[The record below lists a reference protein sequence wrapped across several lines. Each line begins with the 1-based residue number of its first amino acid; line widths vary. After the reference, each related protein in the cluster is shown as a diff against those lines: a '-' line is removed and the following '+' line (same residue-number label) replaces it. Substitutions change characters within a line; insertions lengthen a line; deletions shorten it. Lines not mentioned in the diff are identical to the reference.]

1 MAGKPGVFSSD
12 SMRRIS
18 RAVQSYEG
26 GSRDMPVVRLPRM
39 GDDDGGPK
47 IRLGKNTSLWPVNQP
62 AVAIPIWDAGTVQ
75 TPLVSTTA
83 EMLDACNLLRI
94 IPAGTFVYLAEVEID
109 GEAVWQVVAAADTPP
124 LTKLGKVGQQWTTG
138 GAAISIP
145 IWDAGTIATP
155 LVSTTAETV
164 MAGNTL
170 FTIKS
175 GSWVFL
181 AQVIVAGDLL
191 WHVIAASDT
200 YNAAT
205 IGGADLSI
213 HTSYNGALSQAL
225 GHDGNG
231 ALKWFTCNFYNG
243 AGNIFYFGCS

>member
-1 MAGKPGVFSSD
+1 MAGKPGVFSHD

-39 GDDDGGPK
+39 GDEDSP
-47 IRLGKNTSLWPVNQP
+47 IR
-62 AVAIPIWDAGTVQ
+62 
-75 TPLVSTTA
+75 
-83 EMLDACNLLRI
+83 
-94 IPAGTFVYLAEVEID
+94 
-109 GEAVWQVVAAADTPP
+109 
-124 LTKLGKVGQQWTTG
+124 LGKVGQQWTTG

-145 IWDAGTIATP
+145 IWDAGTIDAP

-164 MAGNTL
+164 EAGNML

-175 GSWVFL
+175 GSWVYL
-181 AQVIVAGDLL
+181 AEVEIDGEML

-200 YNAAT
+200 AGAAT

-213 HTSYNGALSQAL
+213 HTDYTGASIQVL
-225 GHDGNG
+225 GHSAAG
-231 ALKWFTCNFYNG
+231 AMKWYTVTTCE
-243 AGNIFYFGCS
+243 AV

>member
-1 MAGKPGVFSSD
+1 MAGKPGVFSHD

-39 GDDDGGPK
+39 GDEDSP
-47 IRLGKNTSLWPVNQP
+47 IR
-62 AVAIPIWDAGTVQ
+62 
-75 TPLVSTTA
+75 
-83 EMLDACNLLRI
+83 
-94 IPAGTFVYLAEVEID
+94 
-109 GEAVWQVVAAADTPP
+109 
-124 LTKLGKVGQQWTTG
+124 LGKVGQQWTTG

-145 IWDAGTIATP
+145 IWDAGTIGAP
-155 LVSTTAETV
+155 LVSTSAETV
-164 MAGNTL
+164 QAGNML

-175 GSWVFL
+175 GSWVYL
-181 AQVIVAGDLL
+181 AEVEIGGDML

-213 HTSYNGALSQAL
+213 HTNYNGALSQAL

-231 ALKWFTCNFYNG
+231 ALKWFTCTFSSG
-243 AGNIFYFGCS
+243 GNIYYFGCS

>member
-1 MAGKPGVFSSD
+1 MAGKPGVFSHD

-18 RAVQSYEG
+18 RAVQHYEG

-39 GDDDGGPK
+39 GDEDSP
-47 IRLGKNTSLWPVNQP
+47 IR
-62 AVAIPIWDAGTVQ
+62 
-75 TPLVSTTA
+75 
-83 EMLDACNLLRI
+83 
-94 IPAGTFVYLAEVEID
+94 
-109 GEAVWQVVAAADTPP
+109 
-124 LTKLGKVGQQWTTG
+124 LGKVGQQWTTG

-145 IWDAGTIATP
+145 IWDAGTIGAP
-155 LVSTTAETV
+155 LVSTSAETV
-164 MAGNTL
+164 QAGNML

-175 GSWVFL
+175 GSWVYL
-181 AQVIVAGDLL
+181 AEVEIGGDML

-213 HTSYNGALSQAL
+213 HTNYNGALNQAL

-231 ALKWFTCNFYNG
+231 ALKWFTCTFSSG
-243 AGNIFYFGCS
+243 GNIFYFGCS